1 MPPRFLTEEEKKR
14 LNAAHT
20 EKILLDLGKW
30 QNELGND
37 PPEEEEE
44 EEGGEEEAVCNRFR
58 ARAPDEMANLLA
70 MPDDVD
76 VLERPMSEIMA
87 SADAQHSALLKKPKF
102 VTRTSNRDEAF
113 ARWLYNNVRSR
124 FEEEVPIRCALF
136 ELMPW
141 QRAAAVAMTNPMEEE
156 TFVQLDIPRAQMEKL
171 TPRGC
176 RKTPFGV
183 KYSIEAGALPV
194 ITLAHLPTGAGKTII
209 ALVAALILLCSSNK
223 WTQLRQS
230 YREILRV
237 RLRETHS
244 GLCKGESVSNGK
256 LARLAVIIVP
266 HNLMSHWEAQAK
278 AAVFGAKEC
287 YGQHTDVVLWRGRH
301 HEHSVENAYNSG
313 KPTLWI
319 LAMEPDSMKMLCKTP
334 NIGYCARICDELSM
348 RMQARYNQKE
358 SPVLYNYIVS
368 RRRRAP
374 ARPRAR
380 AHARPPADPSH
391 HRLPLQGHRRAA
403 APPAAPRA
411 GGIAEPRTAPLLEPL
426 EPKPARS
433 YRPPEFARTCA
444 LLRRRTTCKVLCTR
458 TTTCRSRSA
467 APPSGAATTAR
478 WTGSSSTA
486 ARSTCS
492 SRRT

>member
-14 LNAAHT
+14 LNTAHT

-44 EEGGEEEAVCNRFR
+44 EEEAVFDRFGG
-58 ARAPDEMANLLA
+58 RAPDEMANLLA

-183 KYSIEAGALPV
+183 KYSIEAGAMPV

-209 ALVAALILLCSSNK
+209 ALIAALILLCSSNK

-278 AAVFGAKEC
+278 AAIFGAKEC
-287 YGQHTDVVLWRGRH
+287 YGQDTDVVLWRGRH

-348 RMQARYNQKE
+348 RMQARYSQKE

-368 RRRRAP
+368 RRP
-374 ARPRAR
+374 
-380 AHARPPADPSH
+380 
-391 HRLPLQGHRRAA
+391 
-403 APPAAPRA
+403 PPAARRPPPPPAARRPPPALTRAPR
-411 GGIAEPRTAPLLEPL
+411 R
-426 EPKPARS
+426 PKPPS
-433 YRPPEFARTCA
+433 TPSPRPPSGSRATRCA
-444 LLRRRTTCKVLCTR
+444 SRWR
-458 TTTCRSRSA
+458 TTTCRSRGA
-467 APPSGAATTAR
+467 ASPSGAATTAR
-478 WTGSSSTA
+478 WKRSSSTA